1 MREEVSSK
9 GCTGQAQSPKDHKPP
24 CSQCDKKFIMKSRPN
39 AHQEISTRQ
48 KSMSLN
54 ASPINT
60 NLRFWNQ
67 VPTHNPSC
75 DVWQLWD
82 DTCQKWSTERP
93 HWWVAWPFQVHWWNP
108 KTWQRNQATPKLHHS
123 QIKPQVS
130 SHSRCPLHSS
140 SLVATSRGDQGT
152 KKPSGNNSYTPLI
165 VVPNLGVDVVAER
178 PSTKDPNG
186 GIGEKERLWIK
197 LPS

>member
-1 MREEVSSK
+1 MS
-9 GCTGQAQSPKDHKPP
+9 CMAIPSPL
-24 CSQCDKKFIMKSRPN
+24 MK
-39 AHQEISTRQ
+39 
-48 KSMSLN
+48 
-54 ASPINT
+54 
-60 NLRFWNQ
+60 
-67 VPTHNPSC
+67 
-75 DVWQLWD
+75 
-82 DTCQKWSTERP
+82 
-93 HWWVAWPFQVHWWNP
+93 P

-186 GIGEKERLWIK
+186 GIGEKERL
-197 LPS
+197 